1 MTLKA
6 LYNVIFHVQPWQLE
20 INSECWLKVS
30 TFPGISI
37 EVLGDYGLDSQ
48 KQLRT
53 MYIPTVEMYKIYRNA
68 LGHQIT
74 HIVYFTSIL
83 IAFRNKKKQLS
94 FFIVKGDYI

>member
-1 MTLKA
+1 M
-6 LYNVIFHVQPWQLE
+6 
-20 INSECWLKVS
+20 
-30 TFPGISI
+30 FPGISI

-53 MYIPTVEMYKIYRNA
+53 KYIPTVAMHKIYWNA

-74 HIVYFTSIL
+74 HIVYFTSTL